1 MDGFP
6 SGQRERTVNPLAQ
19 PTMVRIHPH
28 PPEFA
33 GMAELADAHGSGPC
47 GVTPMQVQ
55 VLFPAPRRSK
65 RLRACSDFFATTLA
79 HARRCPSLQ
88 LTPRCRGF
96 NLNFFGTTASSVSA
110 RSSPSKAWNTS
121 FASMSDR
128 LLQPVRHRRQGRGSF
143 AHPHRQ
149 RGAARASA
157 SVRRIKSAITG

>member
-55 VLFPAPRRSK
+55 VLFPAPYQYNPNLFPIGDGFGLFIFFDRYETAHFRNEVK
-65 RLRACSDFFATTLA
+65 R
-79 HARRCPSLQ
+79 
-88 LTPRCRGF
+88 
-96 NLNFFGTTASSVSA
+96 
-110 RSSPSKAWNTS
+110 KK
-121 FASMSDR
+121 
-128 LLQPVRHRRQGRGSF
+128 
-143 AHPHRQ
+143 
-149 RGAARASA
+149 
-157 SVRRIKSAITG
+157 I